1 MYVAVSWGE
10 AATMGEVRRA
20 RARASARFFQTRFF
34 FEAGALAGVDDIDV
48 LFFTIS
54 QLGGG
59 DSRS

>member
-1 MYVAVSWGE
+1 
-10 AATMGEVRRA
+10 MGEVRRA
-20 RARASARFFQTRFF
+20 RARASARFFSDALFF

>member
-1 MYVAVSWGE
+1 
-10 AATMGEVRRA
+10 MGEVRRA

-48 LFFTIS
+48 LFFAIS

>member
-1 MYVAVSWGE
+1 
-10 AATMGEVRRA
+10 MGEVRRA

-34 FEAGALAGVDDIDV
+34 CEAGALAGVDDIDV
-48 LFFTIS
+48 LFFAIS